1 MFLEGYGYL
10 IFQGAWLTVQVATW
24 AACVALVLGL
34 LGALA
39 KLSPVAPLRLVATVY
54 TTLVRSVP
62 DLVLMLLIY
71 YSAQI
76 GINQLA
82 QAFGRESLQLN
93 PYGTAIGTLG
103 FIYGAYYA
111 ETFRGAFRAIPFGQ
125 LEAARAYGMSH
136 WQVLRRIRLP
146 QMMRFALPGIGNIWQ
161 VLLKSAGLIS
171 LLGLND
177 MVQVAKQAG
186 NATSRQMFFY
196 LVIAAIFLAFA
207 ILSSLALKHLERR
220 YSIEPQR
227 SVS

>member
-1 MFLEGYGYL
+1 MFLDGYGNL
-10 IFQGAWLTVQVATW
+10 ILQGAWLTVQVAAW
-24 AACVALVLGL
+24 AACLAIAFGL

-39 KLSPVAPLRLVATVY
+39 KLSPLAPLRVIATLY

-76 GINQLA
+76 ELNQLA
-82 QAFGRESLQLN
+82 EAFGKESFELS

-103 FIYGAYYA
+103 FIYGAYFT
-111 ETFRGAFRAIPFGQ
+111 ETFRGAFMAIPFGQ

-136 WQVLRRIRLP
+136 RQVLRRIRFP

-177 MVQVAKQAG
+177 MVQAAKQAG

-196 LVIAAIFLAFA
+196 LVVAALFFGFA
-207 ILSSLALKHLERR
+207 IVSSIALKHLERR
-220 YSIEPQR
+220 YGVEPQR
-227 SVS
+227 RAS

>member
-10 IFQGAWLTVQVATW
+10 ILQGAWLTVQVATW

-76 GINQLA
+76 GINQIA
-82 QAFGRESLQLN
+82 EAFGRESLQLN
-93 PYGTAIGTLG
+93 PYGTAIFTLG
-103 FIYGAYYA
+103 FIYGAYCA
-111 ETFRGAFRAIPFGQ
+111 ETFRGAFQAIAFGQ

-196 LVIAAIFLAFA
+196 LVIAAIFFAFA
-207 ILSSLALKHLERR
+207 ILSSLVLKHLERR
-220 YSIEPQR
+220 YSLEPQR
-227 SVS
+227 RMS

>member
-24 AACVALVLGL
+24 AACVAIVLGL

-39 KLSPVAPLRLVATVY
+39 KLSPMAPLRLVATVY

-76 GINQLA
+76 GINQIA

-103 FIYGAYYA
+103 FIYGAYCT

-227 SVS
+227 SAS

>member
-1 MFLEGYGYL
+1 MFLDGYGYL
-10 IFQGAWLTVQVATW
+10 ILQGAWLTVQVAAW
-24 AACVALVLGL
+24 AACVAIVLGL

-39 KLSPVAPLRLVATVY
+39 KLSPLAPLRWLATVY

-76 GINQLA
+76 GLNQVA
-82 QAFGRESLQLN
+82 DMFDQESFQLN

-103 FIYGAYYA
+103 FIYGAYCA
-111 ETFRGAFRAIPFGQ
+111 ETFRGALQAIPSGQ

-186 NATSRQMFFY
+186 NATARQMFFY
-196 LVIAAIFLAFA
+196 LVIAAIFFAFA

-227 SVS
+227 RVS

>member
-10 IFQGAWLTVQVATW
+10 IFQGAWLTVQVAIW
-24 AACVALVLGL
+24 AACVAALLGL

-39 KLSPVAPLRLVATVY
+39 KLAPLAPLRLIATLY

-76 GINQLA
+76 GLNQMA
-82 QAFGRESLQLN
+82 QAFGQDSWPLN
-93 PYGTAIGTLG
+93 PYGTAIATLG
-103 FIYGAYYA
+103 FIYGAYCV
-111 ETFRGAFRAIPFGQ
+111 ETFRGAFQAIPPGQ

-136 WQVLRRIRLP
+136 WQVLHRIRFPL
-146 QMMRFALPGIGNIWQ
+146 MMRFALPGLGNIWQ

-207 ILSSLALKHLERR
+207 ILSSVALKQLERR
-220 YSIEPQR
+220 YSIEPKR
-227 SVS
+227 RLS

>member
-39 KLSPVAPLRLVATVY
+39 KLSPVAPLRLSATAY

-76 GINQLA
+76 GINQIA

-103 FIYGAYYA
+103 FIYGAYFA
-111 ETFRGAFRAIPFGQ
+111 ETFRGAFRAIPPGQ

-136 WQVLRRIRLP
+136 WQVLWRIRLP

>member
-24 AACVALVLGL
+24 AAYVALVLGL

-39 KLSPVAPLRLVATVY
+39 KLSPVAPLRLSATAY

-76 GINQLA
+76 GINQIA

-103 FIYGAYYA
+103 FIYGAYFA
-111 ETFRGAFRAIPFGQ
+111 ETFRGAFRAIPPGQ

-136 WQVLRRIRLP
+136 WQVLWRIRLP

>member
-24 AACVALVLGL
+24 AACVAIALGL

-39 KLSPVAPLRLVATVY
+39 KLSPLAPLRLIATVY

-76 GINQLA
+76 GLNQIA
-82 QAFGRESLQLN
+82 QAFGQESLQLN
-93 PYGTAIGTLG
+93 PYCTAIGTLG
-103 FIYGAYYA
+103 IIYGAYCA
-111 ETFRGAFRAIPFGQ
+111 EAFRGAFQAIPHGQ

-136 WQVLRRIRLP
+136 WQVLRRIRFP

-177 MVQVAKQAG
+177 MVQIAKQAG

-196 LVIAAIFLAFA
+196 LVIAAIFFAFA
-207 ILSSLALKHLERR
+207 ILSSIALKHLERR
-220 YSIEPQR
+220 YSVEPPR
-227 SVS
+227 RAS

>member
-1 MFLEGYGYL
+1 MFLEGYGHL

-24 AACVALVLGL
+24 AACVAIALGL

-39 KLSPVAPLRLVATVY
+39 KLSPLAPLRLVATLY

-76 GINQLA
+76 GLNQLMERFG
-82 QAFGRESLQLN
+82 QAPWQLN
-93 PYGTAIGTLG
+93 PYGTAVGTLG
-103 FIYGAYYA
+103 FIYGAYCT
-111 ETFRGAFRAIPFGQ
+111 ETFRGAFQAIPAGQ

-136 WQVLRRIRLP
+136 WQVLRRIRFA

-177 MVQVAKQAG
+177 MVQAAKQAG
-186 NATSRQMFFY
+186 NATSRQLFFY
-196 LVIAAIFLAFA
+196 LVVAAIFLAFA
-207 ILSSLALKHLERR
+207 ILSTLALKQLERR
-220 YSIEPQR
+220 YSIETQR
-227 SVS
+227 RAS

>member
-24 AACVALVLGL
+24 AACVAIVLGL

-76 GINQLA
+76 GLNQVA
-82 QAFGRESLQLN
+82 EAFGRESWQLN

-103 FIYGAYYA
+103 FIYGAYCA
-111 ETFRGAFRAIPFGQ
+111 ETFRGAFQAIPFGQ

-196 LVIAAIFLAFA
+196 LVIATIFLIFA

-220 YSIEPQR
+220 YSIEPRR